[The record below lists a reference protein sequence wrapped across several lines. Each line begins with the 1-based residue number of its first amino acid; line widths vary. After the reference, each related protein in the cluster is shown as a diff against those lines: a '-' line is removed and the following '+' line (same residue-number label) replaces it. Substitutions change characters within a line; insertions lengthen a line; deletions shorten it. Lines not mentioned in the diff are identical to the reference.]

1 MRKYF
6 NLILKY
12 IYILIME
19 NTQKDKQKDEFG
31 FIIDPETNKQV
42 PIKSAI
48 GTQIIKNYLECMKN
62 GPESNKI
69 ISTKMFYKP
78 KSKTA
83 KTQSSS
89 SNNVAYELAKK
100 LSISQYSLDKI
111 YNKEKQNLKNI
122 KKGSKIWLK
131 RSSGK
136 WQRAIVYEA
145 YKKNNDYFLNAYL
158 NTEGGKVA
166 SKKDLPLKSIVI
178 A

>member
-1 MRKYF
+1 M
-6 NLILKY
+6 
-12 IYILIME
+12 
-19 NTQKDKQKDEFG
+19 NTIEKNTFQA
-31 FIIDPETNKQV
+31 
-42 PIKSAI
+42 AI
-48 GTQIIKNYLECMKN
+48 
-62 GPESNKI
+62 SF
-69 ISTKMFYKP
+69 S
-78 KSKTA
+78 
-83 KTQSSS
+83 
-89 SNNVAYELAKK
+89 KK